1 MKPVILMVIHR
12 QCRLL
17 LESEISAVIA
27 QLVEPQ
33 ISNLVVVSSS
43 LIYRSML
50 MGVCNFNR
58 IKLVIKTSGANAYD
72 GALCKGELIVE
83 MLRSIKSQKNSIH
96 WGLCI
101 APLP

>member
-1 MKPVILMVIHR
+1 
-12 QCRLL
+12 
-17 LESEISAVIA
+17 
-27 QLVEPQ
+27 
-33 ISNLVVVSSS
+33 
-43 LIYRSML
+43 ML

-96 WGLCI
+96 WGSCI